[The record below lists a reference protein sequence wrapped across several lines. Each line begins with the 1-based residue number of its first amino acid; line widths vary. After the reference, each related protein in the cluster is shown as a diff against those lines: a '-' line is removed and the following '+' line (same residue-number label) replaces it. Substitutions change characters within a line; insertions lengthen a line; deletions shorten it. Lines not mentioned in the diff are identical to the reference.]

1 MDNWY
6 LIWFGLN
13 NEELVFYLLKE
24 NSVDFNQIQ
33 SIIPSFQ
40 SGGRIENTDSNFSTV
55 LRFLENKIE
64 NCSIQ
69 FLQDLEIIAQTDEFP
84 SKIIKPRF
92 FDIEKAKKA
101 YKETGRKGEELIAV
115 YLDKLKT
122 EERIADFNWVNQS
135 RESSFPY
142 DFEII
147 DLTRNTIY
155 TDVKTTSYT
164 FNQEMIFSKS
174 ELSYINQT
182 TNYHVYRVF
191 DIKEGRPSLRIC
203 ENISQLSR
211 NLVNN
216 IITFESQILQNQ
228 TNLNSL
234 KLAIAPSNNLL
245 TFNNSLSLG

>member
-69 FLQDLEIIAQTDEFP
+69 FLQDLEIIAQTDEVP

-101 YKETGRKGEELIAV
+101 YCYECKHNIWSRCYATSQSAKRTRVAESAEPLQHLQPRQSQSSHAAMHALGWHACGR
-115 YLDKLKT
+115 
-122 EERIADFNWVNQS
+122 NCC
-135 RESSFPY
+135 
-142 DFEII
+142 
-147 DLTRNTIY
+147 
-155 TDVKTTSYT
+155 TTH
-164 FNQEMIFSKS
+164 M
-174 ELSYINQT
+174 
-182 TNYHVYRVF
+182 RCA
-191 DIKEGRPSLRIC
+191 GC
-203 ENISQLSR
+203 
-211 NLVNN
+211 
-216 IITFESQILQNQ
+216 
-228 TNLNSL
+228 
-234 KLAIAPSNNLL
+234 
-245 TFNNSLSLG
+245 